1 MCGIAEY
8 HHSNLALGLP
18 GSGACAD
25 ASRVDREVYDE
36 ADVSGG
42 SVGVLLLRGP
52 LGG

>member
-18 GSGACAD
+18 GACAD